1 MSVFQSV
8 VTAGDLIRKLIC
20 AAKLRGADETN
31 PLFKGRDWIR
41 QCQVWKQKYPVVTA
55 KHYETVEEGCTN
67 IYAFY
72 EELSKAMQE
81 GQTLMVSVGT
91 SRVAGS
97 QAFPGKKRSAF
108 YYKSKYCVYGI
119 LSPGSDRN
127 LCRTAR
133 KTSSLCDR

>member
-1 MSVFQSV
+1 M
-8 VTAGDLIRKLIC
+8 
-20 AAKLRGADETN
+20 
-31 PLFKGRDWIR
+31 
-41 QCQVWKQKYPVVTA
+41 TA

-97 QAFPGKKRSAF
+97 QAFRVKKGQRF
-108 YYKSKYCVYGI
+108 I
-119 LSPGSDRN
+119 TNPN
-127 LCRTAR
+127 TASMGFCLPAA
-133 KTSSLCDR
+133 T

>member
-1 MSVFQSV
+1 MRQNF
-8 VTAGDLIRKLIC
+8 GE
-20 AAKLRGADETN
+20 ADETN

-97 QAFPGKKRSAF
+97 QAFRVKKGQRF
-108 YYKSKYCVYGI
+108 ITNQI
-119 LSPGSDRN
+119 LRLWDSVSRQRPESVSHS
-127 LCRTAR
+127 R